1 MKRMIK
7 FAVSKPVT
15 ICMLVLAILLLGKI
29 SYDQLA
35 VDLLPDLNNPRLF
48 IELKAGERPPEEI
61 EKQFVKNMESM
72 AIRQSD
78 VTQVSSVIRAGS
90 ARITVEYAWKKD
102 MDEAFLDL
110 QKAMNPFAQNK
121 DITELKITQHDPNQ
135 SPVVLIGLSH
145 RSITDMAELRK
156 VAESYI
162 RNELIRLE
170 GVADVT
176 LSGDEVSTL
185 TIRTDP
191 YKLDAFK
198 LTIND
203 LSSKIEANNQSISGG
218 RVSELGL
225 QYIVKSSSLFATER
239 DFENLIVG
247 YKPVT
252 AETGGTAAAGTS
264 GAAVS
269 SSADKAPIFLREV
282 ATVSFENARPE
293 NIVRIDGERSIGL
306 SVYKEM
312 RFNTVKVVD
321 GVIRRLAVIE
331 QALPGYRFQVI
342 TNQGTFIKNAI
353 GEVKSSA
360 VLGIILAVVILFVFL
375 RRLGTTL
382 IVSLAIP
389 ISIVATF
396 NLMFFNHLTLNIM
409 TLGGLALGAGMLV
422 DNAIVVI
429 ESIFRNQ
436 EKGMT
441 VREAAIT
448 GTSEV
453 AGAVMA
459 STLTTIV
466 VFLPIVYLHGAS
478 GELFKDQA
486 WTVTFSLVS
495 SLFVAI
501 GVIPMLYDRITG
513 RPNPF
518 SRLTRDRKETGG
530 DSAGSPA
537 SPRRARGQGI
547 RIAAYSPLLRT
558 LLRRRWGVIGCALL
572 LLVIAGLLVPFIG
585 TEFMPRAGSRAFSAV
600 IKLPEGTP
608 LERTASAVG
617 NLEELMRAVSQDSLC
632 TVYSHIGSGS
642 GSENDIFEG
651 ENTAVMKVILSPS
664 CPVPP
669 EEVMARFVRTTE
681 DTEGLEVTLKQEENS
696 LSSLLGSEGAPI
708 VVEVKGEE
716 LDEIG
721 AVTAEVMERIAGIPG
736 IYNLRS
742 SVEDGAPEVT
752 VSVDRTVAGIHNVSV
767 STVIEQLKQ
776 QLGGLESGKMEY
788 RGEMRDI
795 LIKVPDITLHDL
807 GGLVIRSG
815 EKEFRLQEIAT
826 ITRSQAPKEIFRRGQ
841 NRIGKVT
848 ADLGAGYSLDKVA
861 DGIRLAVKDIDLP
874 ADYSITVTGEEEKR
888 QESMNSL
895 MFALVLS
902 VILVYMVLA
911 SQFESLLH
919 PFTIL
924 LTIPLAVVGA
934 VLLFFL
940 TGTTINMMGVI
951 GIVMLVGI
959 AVNNSIILVD
969 RINQLKQSGMELT
982 DAIVESGQQRIRP
995 ILMTTLTTILALL
1008 PMTFGFG
1015 EGASLRSPMA
1025 IAVIGGLVT
1034 STVMSLVVIPCVY
1047 DVFERMKRG
1056 KNGISGGDC
1065 PKIRS

>member
-1 MKRMIK
+1 MKSIIK
-7 FAVSKPVT
+7 FAVSNPVT

-61 EKQFVKNMESM
+61 EKQFVKNIESM

-90 ARITVEYAWKKD
+90 ARITVEYTWKKD

-110 QKAMNPFAQNK
+110 QKAMNPYAQNK

-198 LTIND
+198 LTVND
-203 LSSKIEANNQSISGG
+203 ISSKIEANNQSISGG

-225 QYIVKSSSLFATER
+225 QYLVKSSSLFATES

-247 YKPVT
+247 YKAVKVEEGTSAT
-252 AETGGTAAAGTS
+252 AGTAGSTTAGS
-264 GAAVS
+264 V
-269 SSADKAPIFLREV
+269 DKAPIFLKEV
-282 ATVSFENARPE
+282 ADVRFENARPE
-293 NIVRIDGERSIGL
+293 NIVRINGERSIGL

-312 RFNTVKVVD
+312 RFNTIKVVD
-321 GVIRRLAVIE
+321 GVIRQLGMIE

-353 GEVKSSA
+353 GEVKNSA
-360 VLGIILAVVILFVFL
+360 VLGIILAVIIIFVFL

-453 AGAVMA
+453 AGAVIA

-495 SLFVAI
+495 SLFVAVL
-501 GVIPMLYDRITG
+501 VIPMLYDRITG
-513 RPNPF
+513 RRDNGDGVGDVDGVCRDARPCVSTVDTTQTVSGVRITAYAPF
-518 SRLTRDRKETGG
+518 L
-530 DSAGSPA
+530 
-537 SPRRARGQGI
+537 RA
-547 RIAAYSPLLRT
+547 LLRH
-558 LLRRRWGVIGCALL
+558 RWVVIGCAVGLIAL
-572 LLVIAGLLVPFIG
+572 AGLLVPFIG
-585 TEFMPRAGSRAFSAV
+585 TEFMPRAESRAFTAV

-617 NLEELMRAVSQDSLC
+617 NLETLMYTISQDSLC
-632 TVYSHIGSGS
+632 TIYSHIGSGS

-664 CPVPP
+664 CPVLP
-669 EEVMARFVRTTE
+669 EVVMEQFVQTTE
-681 DTEGLEVTLKQEENS
+681 NTEGLEITLKQEENS

-716 LDEIG
+716 LDEI
-721 AVTAEVMERIAGIPG
+721 AALTDEVKQRIGDVRG
-736 IYNLRS
+736 IYNIQS

-752 VSVDRTVAGIHNVSV
+752 ISVDRTVAGINNVSV
-767 STVIEQLKQ
+767 STAIEQLKQ
-776 QLGGLESGKMEY
+776 QLTGLESGKMEY

-795 LIKVPDITLHDL
+795 LIKVPDITLRDL
-807 GGLVIRSG
+807 GALVIRSG

-826 ITRSQAPKEIFRRGQ
+826 ITHSQAPKEIFRRNQ
-841 NRIGKVT
+841 NRISKVT
-848 ADLGAGYSLDKVA
+848 ASLDAGHSLDRVA
-861 DGIRLAVKDIDLP
+861 ADIRLAVKDIDLP
-874 ADYSITVTGEEEKR
+874 NNYSITVTGEEEKR

-895 MFALVLS
+895 LFALALS

-934 VLLFFL
+934 ILLFFL

-969 RINQLKQSGMELT
+969 RINQLIQAGMPLD
-982 DAIVESGQQRIRP
+982 DAIVEAGSQRIRP

-1047 DVFERMKRG
+1047 YVFEKMKR
-1056 KNGISGGDC
+1056 
-1065 PKIRS
+1065 R

>member
-1 MKRMIK
+1 MKNIIK
-7 FAVSKPVT
+7 FAVSNPVT
-15 ICMLVLAILLLGKI
+15 ICMVVLAILLLGKI
-29 SYDQLA
+29 SYDQLS

-61 EKQFVKNMESM
+61 EKQFVKNIESL

-78 VTQVSSVIRAGS
+78 VTQVSSVIKAGS
-90 ARITVEYAWKKD
+90 ARITVEYSWTKD

-110 QKAMNPFAQNK
+110 QKAMSPLSQNN

-135 SPVVLIGLSH
+135 SPVVLVGLSH
-145 RSITDMAELRK
+145 MNITDMAELRK

-191 YKLDAFK
+191 YKLEAFK

-203 LSSKIEANNQSISGG
+203 ISSRVEANNQSISGG

-225 QYIVKSSSLFATER
+225 QYLVKSSSLFSSER

-247 YKPVT
+247 YKAIEAQNTSASSGST
-252 AETGGTAAAGTS
+252 ATGT
-264 GAAVS
+264 VS
-269 SSADKAPIFLREV
+269 DGNKAPIFLKEV
-282 ATVSFENARPE
+282 ASVQFENARPE
-293 NIVRIDGERSIGL
+293 NIVRINGERSIGL

-321 GVIRRLAVIE
+321 AVTRQLGIIE

-353 GEVKSSA
+353 GEVKDSA
-360 VLGIILAVVILFVFL
+360 VLGIILAVIILFVFL
-375 RRLGTTL
+375 RRFGTTL
-382 IVSLAIP
+382 IVSMAIP

-436 EKGMT
+436 EKGMS
-441 VREAAIT
+441 VKEAAIT

-453 AGAVMA
+453 AGAVIA
-459 STLTTIV
+459 STLTTVV

-501 GVIPMLYDRITG
+501 LVIPMLYDRIAG
-513 RPNPF
+513 RK
-518 SRLTRDRKETGG
+518 KEALQEVKSIQMKG
-530 DSAGSPA
+530 
-537 SPRRARGQGI
+537 
-547 RIAAYSPLLRT
+547 YSKLLRK
-558 LLRRRWGVIGCALL
+558 LLEYRWGVISAAVLL
-572 LLVIAGLLVPFIG
+572 IVVAGLLTPFIG
-585 TEFMPRAGSRAFSAV
+585 TEFMPKAESKTFSAV
-600 IKLPEGTP
+600 VRLPEGTR
-608 LERTASAVG
+608 LERTASAIDG
-617 NLEELMRAVSQDSLC
+617 LESLLRTISGDSLC
-632 TVYSHIGSGS
+632 TVYSHVGPGS

-664 CPVPP
+664 CPISPD
-669 EEVMARFVRTTE
+669 EVMARFVQATE
-681 DTEGLEVTLKQEENS
+681 ETEGLDITLKQDENS

-716 LDEIG
+716 LDEI
-721 AVTAEVMERIAGIPG
+721 AVLTEEVKGRMMTVNGL
-736 IYNLRS
+736 YNVRS
-742 SVEDGAPEVT
+742 SIEDGAPEVT
-752 VSVDRTVAGIHNVSV
+752 ISLNRTVAGIHNLSV
-767 STVIEQLKQ
+767 QTVIDQLKQ
-776 QLGGLESGKMEY
+776 QLSGLETGKMDY

-795 LIKVPDITLHDL
+795 LIKVPDITLKDL
-807 GGLVIRSG
+807 GMLVIKNG
-815 EKEFRLQEIAT
+815 DQEFRLQEVADI
-826 ITRSQAPKEIFRRGQ
+826 IPSQAPKEIFRRGQ
-841 NRIGKVT
+841 NRISKVM
-848 ADLGAGYSLDKVA
+848 ADMDDNQSLDKMA
-861 DGIRLAVKDIDLP
+861 AQIRSAVSDIDLP
-874 ADYSITVTGEEEKR
+874 NNYSITVTGEEEKR

-895 MFALVLS
+895 LFALALS

-969 RINQLKQSGMELT
+969 RINQLKTGMPLT
-982 DAIVESGQQRIRP
+982 DAIVEAGQQRIRP

-1008 PMTFGFG
+1008 PMTISFG

-1025 IAVIGGLVT
+1025 IAVIGGLLT
-1034 STVMSLVVIPCVY
+1034 STLMSLMVIPCVY
-1047 DVFERMKRG
+1047 YVLERIKTRKKR
-1056 KNGISGGDC
+1056 I
-1065 PKIRS
+1065 

>member
-1 MKRMIK
+1 MKNIVK
-7 FAVSKPVT
+7 FAVSNPVT
-15 ICMLVLAILLLGKI
+15 ICMVVLAILLLGKI
-29 SYDQLA
+29 SYDQLS

-78 VTQVSSVIRAGS
+78 VTQVSSVVKAGS
-90 ARITVEYAWKKD
+90 ARITVEYTWTKD

-110 QKAMNPFAQNK
+110 QKAMNPFSQNK

-135 SPVVLIGLSH
+135 SPVILIGMSH
-145 RSITDMAELRK
+145 QTITDMAELRK

-170 GVADVT
+170 GVAEVT
-176 LSGDEVSTL
+176 LSGQEENTL
-185 TIRTDP
+185 IIQTDP
-191 YKLDAFK
+191 YKLDAFGLK
-198 LTIND
+198 IED
-203 LSSKIEANNQSISGG
+203 IASRIEANNQSISGG

-225 QYIVKSSSLFATER
+225 QYLVKSSSLFGSEA

-252 AETGGTAAAGTS
+252 KQETAANASQNTGTD
-264 GAAVS
+264 AA
-269 SSADKAPIFLREV
+269 ADKAPLFLREV
-282 ATVSFENARPE
+282 ATVQFENARPE
-293 NIVRIDGERSIGL
+293 NIVSINGQRSIGL
-306 SVYKEM
+306 SIYKEM
-312 RFNTVKVVD
+312 RYNTVKVVD
-321 GVIRRLAVIE
+321 GVSRQLAVIE
-331 QALPGYRFQVI
+331 QALPGYHFKVI

-353 GEVKSSA
+353 GEVKESA
-360 VLGIILAVVILFVFL
+360 VLGIILAVIILFVFL
-375 RRLGTTL
+375 RRFGTTL
-382 IVSLAIP
+382 IVSMAIP

-396 NLMFFNHLTLNIM
+396 NLMFFNGLTLNIM

-436 EKGMT
+436 ERGVP
-441 VREAAIT
+441 VREATIT

-453 AGAVMA
+453 AGAVIA

-501 GVIPMLYDRITG
+501 LVIPMLYDRLVKHSHSSCENDTPPAPSQEGKRIPLDTKRKLGGTG
-513 RPNPF
+513 LQMTGY
-518 SRLTRDRKETGG
+518 SR
-530 DSAGSPA
+530 
-537 SPRRARGQGI
+537 I
-547 RIAAYSPLLRT
+547 LRS
-558 LLRRRWGVIGCALL
+558 LISHRWIVIGAAVGLMVVTVFLL
-572 LLVIAGLLVPFIG
+572 PFIG
-585 TEFMPRAGSRAFSAV
+585 TEFMPRTESKAFTV
-600 IKLPEGTP
+600 LVKMPEGTR
-608 LERTASAVG
+608 LERTASAVN
-617 NLEELMRAVSQDSLC
+617 NLEQLLYTITGDSLS
-632 TVYSHIGSGS
+632 TVYSHIGEGS
-642 GSENDIFEG
+642 GSENAIFEG
-651 ENTAVMKVILSPS
+651 ENTAMMKIILSPA
-664 CPVPP
+664 CPVSP
-669 EEVMARFVRTTE
+669 EAVIEQFVRTAE
-681 DTEGLEVTLKQEENS
+681 NPDGLELTIKQEENS

-716 LDEIG
+716 LDEI
-721 AVTAEVMERIAGIPG
+721 AAITEEVKNRMQDVSGL
-736 IYNLRS
+736 YNIMS
-742 SVEDGAPEVT
+742 SIEDGAPEIT
-752 VSVDRTVAGIHNVSV
+752 ISIDRTMAGINNLSV

-776 QLGGLESGKMEY
+776 QLGGKEAGKMEY

-795 LIKVPDITLHDL
+795 IIKVPDIPLRAL
-807 GGLVIRSG
+807 GDLVIKNG
-815 EKEFRLQEIAT
+815 EQEFRLREIAT
-826 ITRSQAPKEIFRRGQ
+826 LEESQAPKEIYRRNQ
-841 NRIGKVT
+841 NRISKVMANMDTGK
-848 ADLGAGYSLDKVA
+848 SLDKLA
-861 DGIRLAVKDIDLP
+861 EEIRQSVRDIELP
-874 ADYSITVTGEEEKR
+874 NNYSITVTGEEEKR

-895 MFALVLS
+895 LFALALS

-934 VLLFFL
+934 ILLFFL

-969 RINQLKQSGMELT
+969 RINQLKTDRDLT
-982 DAIVESGQQRIRP
+982 DAIVEAGQQRIRP
-995 ILMTTLTTILALL
+995 IIMTTLTTILALL
-1008 PMTFGFG
+1008 PMTFSFG

-1034 STVMSLVVIPCVY
+1034 STLMSLMVIPCVY
-1047 DVFERMKRG
+1047 YILEKVKTGLMNRRA
-1056 KNGISGGDC
+1056 
-1065 PKIRS
+1065 